1 MIDRSDSPATTQTNT
16 SYLNSIPSRLAS
28 WLYGKLVSIAETV
41 KRIFSRG
48 NMGQSESLPETR
60 PLAERTS
67 SEVKAERTFLHTPDP
82 QVTTLSQEQEL
93 LNSANRPLPELN
105 GGEVLCLSKEVEQIL
120 NGMTII
126 FEKLKG
132 VKLGEVNKGECRA
145 KEIKKLS
152 SKKPFD
158 EVVFFNLQG
167 MLNVG
172 FSMVVDPES
181 MTVDEKI
188 NFLLDFNNKN
198 MAVQNEFVQMFDT
211 FINDISRVKLPSVQ
225 KLVSRLTK
233 KYPDSCIEQAS
244 EHDIKVLQI
253 KVAEI
258 QVLLKEG
265 FKKAVKEQI
274 AVDADLSLRFS
285 DISKKLQ
292 NLIQTVQI

>member
-82 QVTTLSQEQEL
+82 QVTIPSQEQEL

-105 GGEVLCLSKEVEQIL
+105 GGEVLCLSKEVELIL
-120 NGMTII
+120 NNMTII

-132 VKLGEVNKGECRA
+132 VKLKEVKNGEHWD
-145 KEIKKLS
+145 KEIEKLS

-158 EVVFFNLQG
+158 ELEFFSLQG
-167 MLNVG
+167 MVNVG
-172 FSMVVDPES
+172 FNMVVDPKS
-181 MTVDEKI
+181 MTVEEKI
-188 NFLLDFNNKN
+188 NFLFDYNNKN
-198 MAVQNEFVQMFDT
+198 MAVQKKFVQMFDT
-211 FINDISRVKLPSVQ
+211 FIKDISRVKLPSVR
-225 KLVSRLTK
+225 KFVFRLTK
-233 KYPDSCIEQAS
+233 NYPDSCIEQAS
-244 EHDIKVLQI
+244 EHDIKVLQT

-274 AVDADLSLRFS
+274 AVDTDLSRIFS

>member
-82 QVTTLSQEQEL
+82 QVTIPSQEQEL

-105 GGEVLCLSKEVEQIL
+105 GGEVLCLSKEVELIL
-120 NGMTII
+120 NNMTII

-132 VKLGEVNKGECRA
+132 VKLKEVKNGEHWD

-158 EVVFFNLQG
+158 ELEFFSLQG
-167 MLNVG
+167 MVNVG
-172 FSMVVDPES
+172 FNMVVDPKS
-181 MTVDEKI
+181 MTVEEKI
-188 NFLLDFNNKN
+188 NFLFDHNNKN
-198 MAVQNEFVQMFDT
+198 MAVQKEFVQMFGT
-211 FINDISRVKLPSVQ
+211 FIKDISRVKLPSVREF
-225 KLVSRLTK
+225 VSRLTK
-233 KYPDSCIEQAS
+233 NYPGSCIEQAS
-244 EHDIKVLQI
+244 EHDIKVLQT

-274 AVDADLSLRFS
+274 AVDTDLSRIFS